1 MLEIRNS
8 LYPPKD
14 DTRVSHRRYDAK
26 ERLVAWSV
34 SQDGYFLLF
43 RSSAFREVTLDSD
56 EMLEIPELI
65 ECRLS
70 QTDIDPDLAFADTF
84 VYDSCGNAIARP
96 SHDPSVSCAYV
107 WTGRELETETALQF
121 NRALCFD

>member
-26 ERLVAWSV
+26 ERLIAWSV
-34 SQDGYFLLF
+34 SQDGYFLIF
-43 RSSAFREVTLDSD
+43 RASAFREVTLGSG
-56 EMLEIPELI
+56 EMLEIPERI
-65 ECRLS
+65 ECRFS

-84 VYDSCGNAIARP
+84 AYDSCGNVIVSSDQNP
-96 SHDPSVSCAYV
+96 SGTYAYK
-107 WTGRELETETALQF
+107 WAGRERETETALQF
-121 NRALCFD
+121 NRARH